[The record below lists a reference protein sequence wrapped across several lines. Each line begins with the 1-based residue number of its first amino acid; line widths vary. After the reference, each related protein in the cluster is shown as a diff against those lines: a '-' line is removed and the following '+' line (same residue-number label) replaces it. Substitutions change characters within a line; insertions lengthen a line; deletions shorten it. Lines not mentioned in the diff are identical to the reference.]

1 MTHNLTVIGRV
12 RSENEKI
19 GRAATTLAAQQS
31 CPRSCAFKDGGGCY
45 AEGGTVGKLTVQM
58 NRVADEQDATPAD
71 IARSEAALIDSMVV
85 PERGWP
91 MRLHTAGDCA
101 TGEAALIVSR
111 AAERW
116 MARGGGPV
124 WTYTHGFR
132 DVSRSVWG
140 RVSVL
145 ASCETLK
152 DVALARHRG
161 YAPSIVVPEFP
172 SRKRFSVSEGGDT
185 AEVVPCPAQTRDD
198 VTCSSCRLCFDDGR
212 LRRLGIV
219 IGFAVHGDNFVKRQ
233 ARRALADP
241 ADPGRR
247 LTSRQLIPPLLVEN
261 PGWSQREVADELG
274 INLSSAKQMIGK
286 LRREGVIA

>member
-1 MTHNLTVIGRV
+1 MVIGAA
-12 RSENEKI
+12 RSGNEKI

-31 CPRSCAFKDGGGCY
+31 CPSSCVFKDGGGCY

-58 NRVADEQDATPAD
+58 NRAAEERGATPAD
-71 IARSEAALIDSMVV
+71 IARAEASLIDSMEV

-101 TGEAALIVSR
+101 TGEAALTVSR

-116 MARGGGPV
+116 IARGGGPV
-124 WTYTHGFR
+124 WTYTHGWKV
-132 DVSRSVWG
+132 VSRPVWG
-140 RVSVL
+140 AVSVL
-145 ASCETLK
+145 ASCETLQ

-161 YAPSIVVPEFP
+161 YAPSIVVDEFP
-172 SRKRFSVSEGGDT
+172 SHRRFSVSEGGDT

-198 VTCSSCRLCFDDGR
+198 VTCSSCRLCFDDGK

-233 ARRALADP
+233 ARRALSSP
-241 ADPGRR
+241 GDPGRR
-247 LTSRQLIPPLLVEN
+247 LTSRVLIPELLRKH
-261 PGWSQREVADELG
+261 PRWGPKRIADELG
-274 INLSSAKQMIGK
+274 MNTSSVKEMLAK
-286 LRREGVIA
+286 LRTEGVVK